1 MENALEIEARRLKRR
16 FGADYH
22 EQIDRNLQWVS
33 EQMDSNSGGVAL
45 QEGLI
50 EISRGLP
57 SEESPRVEQPRVKPN
72 KVRKLSRE

>member
-1 MENALEIEARRLKRR
+1 MGNALEIEARRLKRR

-33 EQMDSNSGGVAL
+33 EEMDSKPGGVAL

-50 EISRGLP
+50 GLSRGLP
-57 SEESPRVEQPRVKPN
+57 SEASPVKQARAKPN
-72 KVRKLSRE
+72 KVRKLSRQ